1 MDLCFTPP
9 PYSWCDSTQLQCGG
23 FWYQAL
29 FGQGGTFTMT
39 GPQALTFNGII
50 TSGWITHPGPGNDSI
65 TINFSGQWSNGLSSS
80 GEAFEYW
87 WSDPFLDVEASLNTS
102 TTTIVPEPRSL
113 MLLGSGV
120 LGLAGVLRRNLI
132 R

>member
-1 MDLCFTPP
+1 MWWFLVPSSVRSGRNLYHDRA
-9 PYSWCDSTQLQCGG
+9 S
-23 FWYQAL
+23 
-29 FGQGGTFTMT
+29 
-39 GPQALTFNGII
+39 GPTFNGII

-65 TINFSGQWSNGLSSS
+65 TINFSGQWNNGLSAS

-87 WSDPFLDVEASLNTS
+87 WSDPFFDVKVSLYTS
-102 TTTIVPEPRSL
+102 RTTIVPEPGSP

-120 LGLAGVLRRNLI
+120 LGLAGVLRRKLT